1 MVLER
6 RNKMS
11 TSTLT
16 WVTTE
21 DAWLSEPSSLNNAQ
35 LVANHFAGKWTK
47 NAIAAL
53 CGNMRHESS
62 LNPNIWEYGFNH
74 SLDRG
79 YGLVQ
84 WTPAS
89 KYIDWANANNLDYSL
104 GDSQLARIDYEQ
116 QAGIQWIATAD
127 YPLSFH
133 EFTQSTASVDY
144 LTQAFIWNYERP
156 ARSAG
161 QDSTP
166 DRVAFAQKCF
176 DTLSFAG
183 GGGVSPTP
191 SRPSAILPKTN
202 QQATTYKVKAGDTL
216 ISIAQKFNTKWDAI
230 ARLNHDTVKPPYYV
244 IYTGQVLKV
253 AGQVTVP
260 EKRYVVRKGDNLSLI
275 CRKIGVT
282 QSVLVTKNKIS
293 NPNKIFIG
301 QVLKY

>member
-53 CGNMRHESS
+53 CGNMRHESII
-62 LNPNIWEYGFNH
+62 NPNIWEYGFNH

-116 QAGIQWIATAD
+116 EAGIQWISTAD

-133 EFTQSTASVDY
+133 DFTQSTESIDY

-166 DRVAFAQKCF
+166 DRIAFAQKCF
-176 DTLSFAG
+176 DTLSFTG
-183 GGGVSPTP
+183 GGAVTP
-191 SRPSAILPKTN
+191 SPSPRRQASVLPQKHE
-202 QQATTYKVKAGDTL
+202 QATTYKVKTGDNLSSISKRLNVPLVTL
-216 ISIAQKFNTKWDAI
+216 IK
-230 ARLNHDTVKPPYYV
+230 LNNIKDVGK
-244 IYTGQVLKV
+244 IYPGQVLRI
-253 AGQVTVP
+253 AHGQVTVP

-282 QSVLVTKNKIS
+282 QSILITKNKIKD
-293 NPNKIFIG
+293 PNKIFIG